1 MATPNSN
8 HSKLGAF
15 CIALSLFF
23 FLGCKKNDVLLFKVA
38 VQCEIPY
45 DHTPIPGVKFKVVEY
60 SSDGDQLFGPSEP
73 TGFEMQGITGTNGRA
88 VVAFTKRRKDTKNR
102 CYQCFFDYSGVQSP
116 YADYTLINTPQFID
130 VFANE
135 PKEIYLRL
143 LPKMDV
149 QINFKNLN
157 CTGTNDSFKYK
168 IVNINDNYTFS
179 YEDFVNIPWLEGDIL
194 NGCVDIQG
202 DITQRLSGKYIYIWQ
217 ATRNGIVTNSCDTVL
232 VAPNVNNQINI
243 FW

>member
-1 MATPNSN
+1 MATPDSN

-60 SSDGDQLFGPSEP
+60 SSGGDQLFGPSEP
-73 TGFEMQGITGTNGRA
+73 TGFEMQGITGENGRA
-88 VVAFTKRRKDTKNR
+88 VVAFTKRRKETKNR
-102 CYQCFFDYSGVQSP
+102 YYQCFFDYSSVESP
-116 YADYTLINTPQFID
+116 YPDYSLINTPQFID

-143 LPKMDV
+143 LPKMD
-149 QINFKNLN
+149 INYKIENVN
-157 CTGTNDSFKYK
+157 CTGPSDSMR
-168 IVNINDNYTFS
+168 IILRNINEQDYYYDFINNYWSPYFIGCYSEIDNFNSTSGRYVFK
-179 YEDFVNIPWLEGDIL
+179 
-194 NGCVDIQG
+194 IQV
-202 DITQRLSGKYIYIWQ
+202 
-217 ATRNGIVTNSCDTVL
+217 TRNGVLNEYMDTIL
-232 VAPNVNNQINI
+232 VAPGVNNNLFINY
-243 FW
+243 

>member
-60 SSDGDQLFGPSEP
+60 SSGGDQLFGPSEP
-73 TGFEMQGITGTNGRA
+73 TGFEMQGITGSNGRGQI
-88 VVAFTKRRKDTKNR
+88 AFTKRRKDTKNKY
-102 CYQCFFDYSGVQSP
+102 YQCFFDYSSVQSP

-135 PKEIYLRL
+135 PKDIYLRL
-143 LPKMDV
+143 LPKMNLGTRIQNVNCSGPSDSMRIIV
-149 QINFKNLN
+149 RNISEFQYDINSEQWSPYN
-157 CTGTNDSFKYK
+157 TGCY
-168 IVNINDNYTFS
+168 VNINGYFGNAGQMIYK
-179 YEDFVNIPWLEGDIL
+179 
-194 NGCVDIQG
+194 IQV
-202 DITQRLSGKYIYIWQ
+202 K
-217 ATRNGIVTNSCDTVL
+217 RNGVLSEILDTVL
-232 VAPNVNNQINI
+232 RAPGVNDSLII
-243 FW
+243 EY

>member
-60 SSDGDQLFGPSEP
+60 SSGGDQLFGPSEP
-73 TGFEMQGITGTNGRA
+73 TGFEMQGVTGANGRA
-88 VVAFTKRRKDTKNR
+88 VVAFTKRRKETKNR
-102 CYQCFFDYSGVQSP
+102 YYQCFFDYSGVQSP
-116 YADYTLINTPQFID
+116 YSDYTLINTPQFID

-143 LPKMDV
+143 LPKMD
-149 QINFKNLN
+149 INYKIENVN
-157 CTGTNDSFKYK
+157 CTGPSDSMRIILRNINEQDYYYDFINNYWSPYAFGCFSNNYQYNGNAGLHVYK
-168 IVNINDNYTFS
+168 IQV
-179 YEDFVNIPWLEGDIL
+179 
-194 NGCVDIQG
+194 
-202 DITQRLSGKYIYIWQ
+202 
-217 ATRNGIVTNSCDTVL
+217 TRNGVLNEYMDTIL
-232 VAPNVNNQINI
+232 VAPGVNNNLFINY
-243 FW
+243 

>member
-1 MATPNSN
+1 MATPNIN

-60 SSDGDQLFGPSEP
+60 SSGGDQLFGPSEP

-102 CYQCFFDYSGVQSP
+102 YYQCFFDYSSVESP
-116 YADYTLINTPQFID
+116 YPDYTLINTPQFID
-130 VFANE
+130 VFAND
-135 PKEIYLRL
+135 PKEIYLKL
-143 LPKMDV
+143 LPKTSYH
-149 QINFKNLN
+149 FKVENQTCFDENDRIRWRVYNYDSNPNSSFDDTSPWGSYHLG
-157 CTGTNDSFKYK
+157 CGVIIDYTNSSITSGHEVYQ
-168 IVNINDNYTFS
+168 
-179 YEDFVNIPWLEGDIL
+179 YEV
-194 NGCVDIQG
+194 
-202 DITQRLSGKYIYIWQ
+202 
-217 ATRNGIVTNSCDTVL
+217 TRNGQVNTFIDTFL
-232 VAPNVNNQINI
+232 ILPNQENEVFIQY
-243 FW
+243 